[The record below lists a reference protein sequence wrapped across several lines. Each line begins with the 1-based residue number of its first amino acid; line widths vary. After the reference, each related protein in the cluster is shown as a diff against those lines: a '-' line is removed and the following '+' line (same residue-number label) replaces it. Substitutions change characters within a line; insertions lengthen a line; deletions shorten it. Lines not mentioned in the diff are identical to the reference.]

1 MLISCPSC
9 GSSFELPG
17 TSATETAA
25 CPRCGRRVVARDVR
39 IVPPGGSETVPLEVV
54 TDPLLEPVDEADQTA
69 ARRVVTAA
77 SLPRGKRVS
86 LAILSGGRAGDVVN
100 VDRTRLV
107 IGRLGGG
114 SGADLELDDPQISR
128 AHAAIECHGS
138 RIVLQDLRS
147 SNGTWIEEERIENRE
162 LEDRA
167 EFRLGST
174 RLMLI
179 LTDTD

>member
-1 MLISCPSC
+1 M
-9 GSSFELPG
+9 
-17 TSATETAA
+17 
-25 CPRCGRRVVARDVR
+25 
-39 IVPPGGSETVPLEVV
+39 
-54 TDPLLEPVDEADQTA
+54 
-69 ARRVVTAA
+69 VTAA

-86 LAILSGGRAGDVVN
+86 LAILSGSRAGDVVN
-100 VDRTRLV
+100 LDRTRLV

-114 SGADLELDDPQISR
+114 SGADMELDDPQISR
-128 AHAAIECHGS
+128 AHAAIGS

-147 SNGTWIEEERIENRE
+147 SNGTWIEEERIESRE

-179 LTDTD
+179 LTDID